1 MPLLLL
7 VPIVLLMIALM
18 IPVSLVQR
26 YRVGRARRRARGWV
40 ASLNVV
46 MLCLSIGMFLVSAAL
61 TSIWVTD
68 AFLYAAAGMLGGV
81 TLGVAGLALTRWEH
95 GADAIHYTPNRWLV
109 LGITLVVSVRVFYGF
124 WRGWHTWQSAGDTA
138 SWLAVSG
145 IAESLAAGGIVLGY
159 YVTYWTGIR
168 RRVRSEAGW

>member
-7 VPIVLLMIALM
+7 VPIVLLLIALM

-40 ASLNVV
+40 ASVNVL
-46 MLCLSIGMFLVSAAL
+46 MLCLSIGMFLVSAAI
-61 TSIWVTD
+61 TSIWVSE
-68 AFLYAAAGMLGGV
+68 AVLYAAAGLVGGV
-81 TLGVAGLALTRWEH
+81 TLGAAGLALTRWEH
-95 GADAIHYTPNRWLV
+95 GPDAVHYTPNRWLV
-109 LGITLVVSVRVFYGF
+109 LGITLVVSVRVVYGF
-124 WRGWHTWQSAGDTA
+124 WRGWQTWQVAGGTA

-159 YVTYWTGIR
+159 YVTYWTGVR
-168 RRVRSEAGW
+168 RRAGSRAGY